1 MIVPDIYLNMVL
13 IVPEIYLRHSGNSTM
28 PRQPDLLL
36 IWMAPHWVQLQLQPI
51 GSLPSISLSKCST
64 WNIRHNYKV
73 NLFFLLCL
81 FRLPPPPPYHYHHH
95 SHHQLWH
102 YRHLWHYH
110 YHHHYH
116 HLWHHHQQHNLIFTT
131 RWTSCFGCFTF
142 LLLLITIITSSATK
156 YAQQGGPRALPP
168 VVLNVDPES
177 RQEAVSALDPVG
189 AWSWSWWGWAGWWG
203 WGMDKMIMMSM
214 MMTCRQEG
222 ASPLDMHGV
231 SHHCSKSMMIT

>member
-1 MIVPDIYLNMVL
+1 MIVPDIYLNMVM

-116 HLWHHHQQHNLIFTT
+116 HLWHHHQQHNEIFTT
-131 RWTSCFGCFTF
+131 RWTSCTPAGGSQCGSGVQTRGSQCFR
-142 LLLLITIITSSATK
+142 S
-156 YAQQGGPRALPP
+156 
-168 VVLNVDPES
+168 
-177 RQEAVSALDPVG
+177 
-189 AWSWSWWGWAGWWG
+189 GWCLV
-203 WGMDKMIMMSM
+203 MIMMRMSRVM
-214 MMTCRQEG
+214 RMRDGQDDNDDNDDVLPTRGGQSFGYAWCFTSLQ
-222 ASPLDMHGV
+222 
-231 SHHCSKSMMIT
+231 